1 MSDGWPEA
9 GDSGHGSRTPTTAAD
24 GGADVR
30 EQFRPDD
37 HPTDHFLLTTVVGS
51 YPKPKWLNR
60 SEDLVGDEEYDF
72 DEEHLQEAHDDAAR
86 LITKEHE
93 RAGLDVV
100 CDGEMRRNEMVEY
113 FAHRIDGYEFNGPVK
128 VWGHNYFDK
137 PSVVDE
143 VSYGEQWL
151 VEEFEFTSGVAARPV
166 KVPITGPYT
175 LANWSFNE
183 HYEDEETLAY
193 ELADLV
199 NEEIEALVDAGARY
213 IQIDEPA
220 LATTPDDHAIV
231 GECLERIVD
240 GVSASGAN
248 GGSSGTDGVPA
259 DVRLGLH
266 VCYGDYSRI
275 YPEVLDFPV
284 HEFDLEL
291 ANGDYEQVP
300 VFQDPEFTKDLA
312 LGVVDAH
319 TAEVEPVEVIK
330 ENIKKGFEIV
340 PPERLTISPDCG
352 LKLLPREIAYGK
364 MENMVRAAREVEREL
379 DAGEVDVGF
388 AATPADD

>member
-1 MSDGWPEA
+1 MTDGWPEV
-9 GDSGHGSRTPTTAAD
+9 GDGGTRRTAAD

-37 HPTDHFLLTTVVGS
+37 HSNDHFLLTTVVGS

-60 SEDLVGDEEYDF
+60 AEELVEDDEYDF
-72 DEEHLQEAHDDAAR
+72 GEDHLTEAHDDAAR
-86 LITKEHE
+86 LITREHE

-100 CDGEMRRNEMVEY
+100 VDGEMRRNEMVEY
-113 FAHRIDGYEFNGPVK
+113 FAHRIDGYEFN
-128 VWGHNYFDK
+128 
-137 PSVVDE
+137 
-143 VSYGEQWL
+143 
-151 VEEFEFTSGVAARPV
+151 
-166 KVPITGPYT
+166 
-175 LANWSFNE
+175 E
-183 HYEDEETLAY
+183 HYDDEETLAY
-193 ELADLV
+193 EVADLV
-199 NEEIEALVDAGARY
+199 NEEVEALVEAGARY

-231 GECLERIVD
+231 GECLERIVED
-240 GVSASGAN
+240 
-248 GGSSGTDGVPA
+248 VPA

-291 ANGDYEQVP
+291 ANGEYEQVP

-352 LKLLPREIAYGK
+352 LKLLPRDVAYGK
-364 MENMVRAAREVEREL
+364 TRNMVQAVREVEAEL
-379 DAGEVDVGF
+379 DAGEIDVGF
-388 AATPADD
+388 AAAPADD